1 MNGILA
7 AAILILGLLA
17 GALVRESTARAL
29 VTRPVVAGIGSEAA
43 ASDGQASPGC
53 DEPTGGDCPIPQISA
68 AATPIAVVE
77 PADGDQQSDA
87 AEQRGDTN
95 GSPQVDLT
103 CSDFADQAEAQS
115 VIDADPSDP
124 HGLDLDLD
132 GIACETP
139 FITPVDPGATD
150 EDRATRRA
158 GRASRRVAATPTPAV
173 QPDQQDI
180 DCVDFAFQEDAQV
193 VYDRTPGDPYNLDPS
208 GDGFACGSLPSRD
221 R

>member
-43 ASDGQASPGC
+43 VSDGQASPGC
-53 DEPTGGDCPIPQISA
+53 DEPTGGDCPMPQVSA

-77 PADGDQQSDA
+77 PADGAELEDA
-87 AEQRGDTN
+87 DEQRGDTN
-95 GSPQVDLT
+95 GSPQADLT
-103 CSDFADQAEAQS
+103 CSDFADQAEAQL

-139 FITPVDPGATD
+139 FVMPVDQSDPAD
-150 EDRATRRA
+150 DDRAERRDERA
-158 GRASRRVAATPTPAV
+158 AASPAPLDGRAVNCA
-173 QPDQQDI
+173 
-180 DCVDFAFQEDAQV
+180 DFAFQEDAQV
-193 VYDRTPGDPYNLDPS
+193 VYDRIPGDPYNLDPS
-208 GDGFACGSLPSRD
+208 GDGYACSALPSRD